1 MIRPGSVVSKARST
15 LPPVAATRKRLWSRL
30 RGPHPTAQPP
40 SLRRFRQ
47 EVELVGPPRL
57 PVGQAPSASDPTLEV
72 PDRRGPST
80 PLRDPQA
87 GAREAVALVAAPTPA
102 AGGPAGGGGDDAR
115 AGRQP
120 RDLCARGHR
129 RRRVGPRPVGGGPR
143 HLVPRRPGRA

>member
-30 RGPHPTAQPP
+30 RDPHATAQPP
-40 SLRRFRQ
+40 SLRRFPQ
-47 EVELVGPPRL
+47 ELELVVPPPLPGGPGPSPPPR
-57 PVGQAPSASDPTLEV
+57 E
-72 PDRRGPST
+72 
-80 PLRDPQA
+80 PQA

-102 AGGPAGGGGDDAR
+102 AVGPAAGGGDDAR

-129 RRRVGPRPVGGGPR
+129 RRRVGRRPVGGGPR